1 MQPHPGDSRS
11 QRDAGLHCLR
21 QCYLSSTGGS
31 PASVTRPTRPAGTR
45 ALLTS
50 GRFDHLGPVS
60 APNTAP
66 QSGLNRA
73 KIGLWAELAP
83 RKGDEQRAHGG
94 VVVRRDPWKGP
105 GAGAGRSLR
114 VATAAGFPSGAP
126 VAQTEGM
133 TSATCPSWCH
143 NHPDGV
149 TEPTKHFGP
158 HWPPMRGDAGF
169 SADVSVVQRED
180 GQTGVWL
187 SDIHEEYLT
196 TAHARSVARALL
208 AAADW
213 VEHQRAT

>member
-1 MQPHPGDSRS
+1 
-11 QRDAGLHCLR
+11 
-21 QCYLSSTGGS
+21 
-31 PASVTRPTRPAGTR
+31 
-45 ALLTS
+45 
-50 GRFDHLGPVS
+50 
-60 APNTAP
+60 
-66 QSGLNRA
+66 
-73 KIGLWAELAP
+73 
-83 RKGDEQRAHGG
+83 
-94 VVVRRDPWKGP
+94 
-105 GAGAGRSLR
+105 

-169 SADVSVVQRED
+169 SADVSAVQRED
-180 GQTGVWL
+180 GQIGVWL

-213 VEHQRAT
+213 VEHQRET

>member
-31 PASVTRPTRPAGTR
+31 PASATRPTRPADTR
-45 ALLTS
+45 AKLTS
-50 GRFDHLGPVS
+50 GRFAQLRPVS

-73 KIGLWAELAP
+73 KIGIWAELAP

-94 VVVRRDPWKGP
+94 VVVRRDPWKRARRRSRQELEG
-105 GAGAGRSLR
+105 GHRGGISLGRAGS
-114 VATAAGFPSGAP
+114 ATG
-126 VAQTEGM
+126 GM

-169 SADVSVVQRED
+169 SADVSAVQRED
-180 GQTGVWL
+180 GQIGVWL

-213 VEHQRAT
+213 VEHQRET